1 MDEPNKEIERLRT
14 QVSSLEKLSSLGML
28 SAGIAH
34 EIQNPLNFVIN
45 FSKLSAKLVDDLR
58 EVVAE
63 EQELLSPEAKQ
74 RVAELNEELDEI
86 VGDLHANLQKIE
98 EHGNRAISI
107 IRGILLYSRGKE
119 DEFIPT
125 DLAKLVKE
133 YVWLSYHSMRANYK
147 GFNLTIREEYATDLP
162 LQRVVPQDFS
172 RAVLNLMN
180 NACYAVWKK
189 QQDNPPSDYVPTVTV
204 QTALSAD
211 RVCVTIEDNGIGMS
225 DEVKKK
231 LFEAFFT
238 TKPVGEGTGLGLS
251 ITRSII
257 EQKHQ
262 GRISFESEE
271 GRFTRFVVEV
281 PLRHT

>member
-1 MDEPNKEIERLRT
+1 MSNE
-14 QVSSLEKLSSLGML
+14 EKLEMRSEELQGQLQQSDKLASLGVL

-45 FSKLSAKLVDDLR
+45 FSQMSNDMVDDLEDLFDER
-58 EVVAE
+58 DIDLDSEENAE
-63 EQELLSPEAKQ
+63 IADTLHTLRSYLAKI
-74 RVAELNEELDEI
+74 A
-86 VGDLHANLQKIE
+86 
-98 EHGNRAISI
+98 EHGHRATDI
-107 IRGILLYSRGKE
+107 IQGILLYSRGKA
-119 DEFIPT
+119 DQFMPT
-125 DLAKLVKE
+125 DLPSLLKK
-133 YVWLSYHSMRANYK
+133 YVWLSFHAMRANLAD
-147 GFNLTIREEYATDLP
+147 FNVTIHEVYDPQITTVDLI
-162 LQRVVPQDFS
+162 PQDFS
-172 RAVLNLMN
+172 RAIINLMN

-271 GRFTRFVVEV
+271 GHFTRFVVEV

>member
-1 MDEPNKEIERLRT
+1 MSNE
-14 QVSSLEKLSSLGML
+14 EKLQMRIEELQGQLQQSDKLASLGVL

-45 FSKLSAKLVDDLR
+45 FSQMSNDMVDDLEDLFDER
-58 EVVAE
+58 GIDLDSEENAE
-63 EQELLSPEAKQ
+63 IADTLHTLRSYLAKI
-74 RVAELNEELDEI
+74 A
-86 VGDLHANLQKIE
+86 
-98 EHGNRAISI
+98 EHGHRATDI
-107 IRGILLYSRGKE
+107 IQGILLYSRGKA
-119 DEFIPT
+119 DQFMPT
-125 DLAKLVKE
+125 DLPSLLKK
-133 YVWLSYHSMRANYK
+133 YVWLSFHAMRANLTD
-147 GFNLTIREEYATDLP
+147 FNVTIHEVYDPLITTVDLI
-162 LQRVVPQDFS
+162 PQDFS
-172 RAVLNLMN
+172 RAIINLMN

>member
-1 MDEPNKEIERLRT
+1 MSNE
-14 QVSSLEKLSSLGML
+14 EKLQARIEELQGQLQQSDKLASLGVL

-45 FSKLSAKLVDDLR
+45 FSQMSNDMVDDL
-58 EVVAE
+58 E
-63 EQELLSPEAKQ
+63 ELLDEQDIDLDSEENAEIAETLQTLRSYLAKI
-74 RVAELNEELDEI
+74 A
-86 VGDLHANLQKIE
+86 
-98 EHGNRAISI
+98 EHGHRATDI
-107 IRGILLYSRGKE
+107 IQGILLYSRGKA
-119 DEFIPT
+119 DQFMPT
-125 DLAKLVKE
+125 DLPSLLKK
-133 YVWLSYHSMRANYK
+133 YVWLSFHAMRANLAD
-147 GFNLTIREEYATDLP
+147 FNVTIHEVYDPQITTVDLI
-162 LQRVVPQDFS
+162 PQDFS
-172 RAVLNLMN
+172 RAIINLMN

>member
-1 MDEPNKEIERLRT
+1 MSNE
-14 QVSSLEKLSSLGML
+14 EKLQMRIEELQGQLQQSDKLASLGVL

-45 FSKLSAKLVDDLR
+45 FSQMSNDMVADLEDLFDERGIDLDSEENAEIADTLHTLRSYLAKI
-58 EVVAE
+58 A
-63 EQELLSPEAKQ
+63 
-74 RVAELNEELDEI
+74 
-86 VGDLHANLQKIE
+86 
-98 EHGNRAISI
+98 EHGHRATDI
-107 IRGILLYSRGKE
+107 IQGILLYSRGKA
-119 DEFIPT
+119 DQFMPT
-125 DLAKLVKE
+125 DLPSLLKK
-133 YVWLSYHSMRANYK
+133 YVWLSFHAMRANLAD
-147 GFNLTIREEYATDLP
+147 FNVTIHEVYDPQITTVDLI
-162 LQRVVPQDFS
+162 PQDFS
-172 RAVLNLMN
+172 RAIINLMN

>member
-1 MDEPNKEIERLRT
+1 MSNE
-14 QVSSLEKLSSLGML
+14 EKLQTRIEELQGQLQQSDKLASLGVL

-45 FSKLSAKLVDDLR
+45 FSQMSNDMVDDL
-58 EVVAE
+58 EDLFDEQGIDLDDEANAE
-63 EQELLSPEAKQ
+63 IADTLHTLRSYLAKI
-74 RVAELNEELDEI
+74 A
-86 VGDLHANLQKIE
+86 
-98 EHGNRAISI
+98 EHGHRATDI
-107 IRGILLYSRGKE
+107 IQGILLYSRGKA
-119 DEFIPT
+119 DQFMPT
-125 DLAKLVKE
+125 DLHGLMKK
-133 YVWLSYHSMRANYK
+133 YVWLSFHAMRANLAD
-147 GFNLTIREEYATDLP
+147 FNVTIHEVYDPQITAVDLI
-162 LQRVVPQDFS
+162 PQDFS
-172 RAVLNLMN
+172 RAIINLMN

-189 QQDNPPSDYVPTVTV
+189 QQDNPSSDYVPTVTV

>member
-1 MDEPNKEIERLRT
+1 MSNE
-14 QVSSLEKLSSLGML
+14 EKLQMRIEELQGQLQQSDKLASLGVL

-45 FSKLSAKLVDDLR
+45 FSQMSNDMVDDLEDLFDAR
-58 EVVAE
+58 GIDLDSEENAE
-63 EQELLSPEAKQ
+63 IADTLHTLRSYLAKI
-74 RVAELNEELDEI
+74 A
-86 VGDLHANLQKIE
+86 
-98 EHGNRAISI
+98 EHGHRATDI
-107 IRGILLYSRGKE
+107 IQGILLYSRGKA
-119 DEFIPT
+119 DQFMPT
-125 DLAKLVKE
+125 DLPSLLKK
-133 YVWLSYHSMRANYK
+133 YVWLSFHAMRANLAD
-147 GFNLTIREEYATDLP
+147 FNVTIHEVYDPQITAVDLI
-162 LQRVVPQDFS
+162 PQDFS
-172 RAVLNLMN
+172 RAIINLMN

>member
-1 MDEPNKEIERLRT
+1 MSNE
-14 QVSSLEKLSSLGML
+14 EKLQMRIEELQGQLQQSDKLASLGVL

-45 FSKLSAKLVDDLR
+45 FSQMSNDMVDDLEDLFDER
-58 EVVAE
+58 DIDLDSEENAE
-63 EQELLSPEAKQ
+63 IADTLHTLRSYLAKI
-74 RVAELNEELDEI
+74 A
-86 VGDLHANLQKIE
+86 
-98 EHGNRAISI
+98 EHGHRATDI
-107 IRGILLYSRGKE
+107 IQGILLYSRGKA
-119 DEFIPT
+119 DQFMPT
-125 DLAKLVKE
+125 DLPGLLKK
-133 YVWLSYHSMRANYK
+133 YVWLSFHAMRANLTD
-147 GFNLTIREEYATDLP
+147 FNVTIHEVYDPHITTVDLI
-162 LQRVVPQDFS
+162 PQDFS
-172 RAVLNLMN
+172 RAIINLMN

-271 GRFTRFVVEV
+271 GHFTRFVVEV

>member
-1 MDEPNKEIERLRT
+1 MSNE
-14 QVSSLEKLSSLGML
+14 EKLQMRIEELQGQLQQSDKLASLGVL

-45 FSKLSAKLVDDLR
+45 FSQMSNDMVDDLEDLFDER
-58 EVVAE
+58 GIDLDSEENAE
-63 EQELLSPEAKQ
+63 IADTLHTLRSYLAKI
-74 RVAELNEELDEI
+74 A
-86 VGDLHANLQKIE
+86 
-98 EHGNRAISI
+98 EHGHRATDI
-107 IRGILLYSRGKE
+107 IQGILLYSRGKA
-119 DEFIPT
+119 DQFMPT
-125 DLAKLVKE
+125 DLPSLLKK
-133 YVWLSYHSMRANYK
+133 YVWLSFHAMRANLAD
-147 GFNLTIREEYATDLP
+147 FNVTIHEAYDPHITTVDLI
-162 LQRVVPQDFS
+162 PQDFS
-172 RAVLNLMN
+172 RAIINLMN

-189 QQDNPPSDYVPTVTV
+189 QQDNPPSDYVPTVTI

>member
-1 MDEPNKEIERLRT
+1 MSNE
-14 QVSSLEKLSSLGML
+14 EKLQMRIEELQGQLQQSDKLASLGVL

-45 FSKLSAKLVDDLR
+45 FSQMSNDMVDDLEDLFDER
-58 EVVAE
+58 GIDLDSEENAE
-63 EQELLSPEAKQ
+63 IADTLHTLRSYLAKI
-74 RVAELNEELDEI
+74 A
-86 VGDLHANLQKIE
+86 
-98 EHGNRAISI
+98 EHGHRATDI
-107 IRGILLYSRGKE
+107 IQGILLYSRGKA
-119 DEFIPT
+119 DQFMPT
-125 DLAKLVKE
+125 DLHGLLKK
-133 YVWLSYHSMRANYK
+133 YVWLSFHAMRANLAD
-147 GFNLTIREEYATDLP
+147 FNVTIHEVYDPQITTVDLI
-162 LQRVVPQDFS
+162 PQDFS
-172 RAVLNLMN
+172 RAIINLMN

>member
-1 MDEPNKEIERLRT
+1 MDEPNKEIERLRM

-45 FSKLSAKLVDDLR
+45 FSKLSAKLVEDLQDI
-58 EVVAE
+58 VAE
-63 EQELLSPEAKQ
+63 EQELLTPEAKQ

-86 VGDLHANLQKIE
+86 VCDLHANLQKIE

-107 IRGILLYSRGKE
+107 IKGILLYSRGKE

-133 YVWLSYHSMRANYK
+133 YVWLSYHSMRASYK
-147 GFNLTIREEYATDLP
+147 GFNLTIHEEYATDLP

-180 NACYAVWKK
+180 NACYAVYNKSK
-189 QQDNPPSDYVPTVTV
+189 SVAVGFEPVISVTLR
-204 QTALSAD
+204 QEGEQICLQ
-211 RVCVTIEDNGIGMS
+211 IEDNGTGMPAAVR
-225 DEVKKK
+225 EQI
-231 LFEAFFT
+231 FTPFFT
-238 TKPVGEGTGLGLS
+238 TKPAGEGTGLGLS

-257 EQKHQ
+257 EEKHKGTIQ
-262 GRISFESEE
+262 VDSEE
-271 GRFTRFVVEV
+271 GKFTRFTIRI
-281 PLRHT
+281 PLTK

>member
-1 MDEPNKEIERLRT
+1 MSNE
-14 QVSSLEKLSSLGML
+14 EKLQMRIEELQGQLQQSDKLASLGVL

-45 FSKLSAKLVDDLR
+45 FSQMSNDMVDDLEDLFDER
-58 EVVAE
+58 GIDLDSEENAE
-63 EQELLSPEAKQ
+63 IADTLHTLRSYLAKI
-74 RVAELNEELDEI
+74 A
-86 VGDLHANLQKIE
+86 
-98 EHGNRAISI
+98 EHGHRATDI
-107 IRGILLYSRGKE
+107 IQGILLYSRGKA
-119 DEFIPT
+119 DQFMPT
-125 DLAKLVKE
+125 DLPSLLKK
-133 YVWLSYHSMRANYK
+133 YVWLSFHAMRANLTD
-147 GFNLTIREEYATDLP
+147 FNVTIHEVYDPHITTVDLI
-162 LQRVVPQDFS
+162 PQDFS
-172 RAVLNLMN
+172 RAIINLMN

>member
-1 MDEPNKEIERLRT
+1 MSNE
-14 QVSSLEKLSSLGML
+14 EKLQTRIEELQGQLQQSDKLASLGVL

-45 FSKLSAKLVDDLR
+45 FSQMSNDMVDDL
-58 EVVAE
+58 E
-63 EQELLSPEAKQ
+63 ELLDEQDIDLDSEENAEIAETLQTLRSYLAKI
-74 RVAELNEELDEI
+74 A
-86 VGDLHANLQKIE
+86 
-98 EHGNRAISI
+98 EHGHRATDI
-107 IRGILLYSRGKE
+107 IQGILLYSRGKA
-119 DEFIPT
+119 DQFMPT
-125 DLAKLVKE
+125 DLQGLLKK
-133 YVWLSYHSMRANYK
+133 YVWLSFHAMRANLAD
-147 GFNLTIREEYATDLP
+147 FNVTIHEVYDPQITTVDLI
-162 LQRVVPQDFS
+162 PQDFS
-172 RAVLNLMN
+172 RAIINLMN

>member
-1 MDEPNKEIERLRT
+1 MDEPNKEIERLRM

-45 FSKLSAKLVDDLR
+45 FSKLSAKLVEDLQDI
-58 EVVAE
+58 VAE
-63 EQELLSPEAKQ
+63 EQELLTPEAKQ
-74 RVAELNEELDEI
+74 RIAELNEELDEI

-147 GFNLTIREEYATDLP
+147 GFNLTIREEYATGLP

-180 NACYAVWKK
+180 NACYAVYNKSK
-189 QQDNPPSDYVPTVTV
+189 RAAVGFEPVIAVSLRQEGDQICL
-204 QTALSAD
+204 Q
-211 RVCVTIEDNGIGMS
+211 IEDNGTGMPAA
-225 DEVKKK
+225 VKEQIFKP
-231 LFEAFFT
+231 FYT
-238 TKPVGEGTGLGLS
+238 TKPAGEGTGLGLS
-251 ITRSII
+251 ITRTII
-257 EQKHQ
+257 EEKHKGTIQ
-262 GRISFESEE
+262 VDSEE
-271 GRFTRFVVEV
+271 GKFTRFTIRIPV
-281 PLRHT
+281 TK

>member
-1 MDEPNKEIERLRT
+1 MSNE
-14 QVSSLEKLSSLGML
+14 EKLQMRIEELQGQLQQSDKLASLGVL

-45 FSKLSAKLVDDLR
+45 FSQMSNDMVDDLEDLFDER
-58 EVVAE
+58 GIDLDSEENAE
-63 EQELLSPEAKQ
+63 IADTLHTLRSYLAKI
-74 RVAELNEELDEI
+74 A
-86 VGDLHANLQKIE
+86 
-98 EHGNRAISI
+98 EHGHRATDI
-107 IRGILLYSRGKE
+107 IQGILLYSRGKA
-119 DEFIPT
+119 DQFMPT
-125 DLAKLVKE
+125 DLPSLLKK
-133 YVWLSYHSMRANYK
+133 YVWLSFHAMRTNLAD
-147 GFNLTIREEYATDLP
+147 FNVTIHEVYDPQITTVDLI
-162 LQRVVPQDFS
+162 PQDFS
-172 RAVLNLMN
+172 RAIINLMN

-189 QQDNPPSDYVPTVTV
+189 QQNNPPSDYVPTVTV
-204 QTALSAD
+204 QTALCAD

>member
-1 MDEPNKEIERLRT
+1 MDEPNKEIERLRM

-45 FSKLSAKLVDDLR
+45 FSKLSAKLVEDLQDI
-58 EVVAE
+58 VAE
-63 EQELLSPEAKQ
+63 EQELLTPEAKQ

-86 VGDLHANLQKIE
+86 VCDLHANLQKIE

-107 IRGILLYSRGKE
+107 IKGILLYSRGKE

-133 YVWLSYHSMRANYK
+133 YVWLSYHSMRASYK
-147 GFNLTIREEYATDLP
+147 GFNLTIHEEYATDLP

-180 NACYAVWKK
+180 NACYAVYNKSK
-189 QQDNPPSDYVPTVTV
+189 CVAVGFEPVISVTLR
-204 QTALSAD
+204 QEGEQICLQ
-211 RVCVTIEDNGIGMS
+211 IEDNGTGMPAAVR
-225 DEVKKK
+225 EQI
-231 LFEAFFT
+231 FTPFFT
-238 TKPVGEGTGLGLS
+238 TKPAGEGTGLGLS

-257 EQKHQ
+257 EEKHKGTIQ
-262 GRISFESEE
+262 VDSEE
-271 GRFTRFVVEV
+271 GKFTRFTIRIPV
-281 PLRHT
+281 TK

>member
-1 MDEPNKEIERLRT
+1 MSNE
-14 QVSSLEKLSSLGML
+14 EKLQMRIEELQGQLQQSDKLASLGVL

-45 FSKLSAKLVDDLR
+45 FSQMSNDMVDDLEDLFDER
-58 EVVAE
+58 GIDLDSEENAE
-63 EQELLSPEAKQ
+63 IADTLHTLRSYLAKI
-74 RVAELNEELDEI
+74 A
-86 VGDLHANLQKIE
+86 
-98 EHGNRAISI
+98 EHGHRATDI
-107 IRGILLYSRGKE
+107 IQGILLYSRGKA
-119 DEFIPT
+119 DQFMPT
-125 DLAKLVKE
+125 DLPGLLKK
-133 YVWLSYHSMRANYK
+133 YVWLSFHAMRANLAD
-147 GFNLTIREEYATDLP
+147 FTVTIHEVYDPQITTVDLI
-162 LQRVVPQDFS
+162 PQDFS
-172 RAVLNLMN
+172 RAIINLMN

>member
-1 MDEPNKEIERLRT
+1 MSNE
-14 QVSSLEKLSSLGML
+14 EKLQARIEELQGQLQQSDKLASLGVL

-45 FSKLSAKLVDDLR
+45 FSQMSNDMVDDLEDLFDER
-58 EVVAE
+58 GIDLDSEENAE
-63 EQELLSPEAKQ
+63 IADTLHTLRSYLAKI
-74 RVAELNEELDEI
+74 A
-86 VGDLHANLQKIE
+86 
-98 EHGNRAISI
+98 EHGHRATDI
-107 IRGILLYSRGKE
+107 IQGILLYSRGKA
-119 DEFIPT
+119 DQFMPT
-125 DLAKLVKE
+125 DLHGLLKK
-133 YVWLSYHSMRANYK
+133 YVWLSFHAMRANLAD
-147 GFNLTIREEYATDLP
+147 FNVTIHEVYDPQITTVDLI
-162 LQRVVPQDFS
+162 PQDFS
-172 RAVLNLMN
+172 RAIINLMN

-271 GRFTRFVVEV
+271 DRFTRFVVEV
-281 PLRHT
+281 PLRHR

>member
-1 MDEPNKEIERLRT
+1 MSNE
-14 QVSSLEKLSSLGML
+14 EKLQMRIEEFQGQLQQSDKLASLGVL

-45 FSKLSAKLVDDLR
+45 FSQMSNDMVDDLEDLFDER
-58 EVVAE
+58 GIDLDSEENAE
-63 EQELLSPEAKQ
+63 IADTLHTLRSYLAKI
-74 RVAELNEELDEI
+74 A
-86 VGDLHANLQKIE
+86 
-98 EHGNRAISI
+98 EHGHRATDI
-107 IRGILLYSRGKE
+107 IQGILLYSRGKA
-119 DEFIPT
+119 DQFMPT
-125 DLAKLVKE
+125 DLPSLLKK
-133 YVWLSYHSMRANYK
+133 YVWLSFHAMRANLAD
-147 GFNLTIREEYATDLP
+147 FNVTIHEVYDPQITTVDLI
-162 LQRVVPQDFS
+162 PQDFS
-172 RAVLNLMN
+172 RAIINLMN

>member
-1 MDEPNKEIERLRT
+1 MSNE
-14 QVSSLEKLSSLGML
+14 EKLQMRIEELQGQLQQSDKLASLGVL
-28 SAGIAH
+28 RAGIAH

-45 FSKLSAKLVDDLR
+45 FSQMSNDMVDDLEDLFDER
-58 EVVAE
+58 GIDLDSEENAE
-63 EQELLSPEAKQ
+63 IADTLHTLRSYLAKI
-74 RVAELNEELDEI
+74 A
-86 VGDLHANLQKIE
+86 
-98 EHGNRAISI
+98 EHGHRATDI
-107 IRGILLYSRGKE
+107 IQGILLYSRGKA
-119 DEFIPT
+119 DQFMPT
-125 DLAKLVKE
+125 DLPSLLKK
-133 YVWLSYHSMRANYK
+133 YVWLSFHAMRANLAD
-147 GFNLTIREEYATDLP
+147 FNVTIHEVYDPQITTVDLI
-162 LQRVVPQDFS
+162 PQDFS
-172 RAVLNLMN
+172 RAIINLMN